1 MSRTR
6 RRGLTIGELVIASG
20 LLAMMVITMMVLFG
34 QMLDAT
40 SKNALVSQGSFFAE
54 TVIEREVYQLAR
66 TGQIRDTYSQDWIS
80 FTDVANKTEFTYH
93 VESRLA
99 APPASSPD
107 MGNCYAIQVEVR
119 WWQQAETQAQ
129 NRHGYGKMSLKRAR
143 IVYVP
148 KT

>member
-1 MSRTR
+1 MTRSRR
-6 RRGLTIGELVIASG
+6 NGLTIGELVIASG
-20 LLAMMVITMMVLFG
+20 LLAMMVVTVMVLFG

-54 TVIEREVYQLAR
+54 TVIEREVYNLAR
-66 TGQIRDTYSQDWIS
+66 TGQASNFYNQDWIS

-93 VESRLA
+93 IESRLA
-99 APPASSPD
+99 SVPANTD

-129 NRHGYGKMSLKRAR
+129 NRHGMGKMSLKRAR

-148 KT
+148 KP